1 MTGFLE
7 RIGPLARERAEVAR
21 RAEGRWVA
29 AIRDLPPPPGFLD
42 ALRRPPFAIVAEAK
56 ERSPSRGRL
65 ESGVYDP
72 VARARHY
79 HASGADAVSV
89 LTEPEFFGGSLDHLA
104 AVARA
109 VPLPVLRKD
118 FLLDPAQ
125 VAEARAH
132 GAAAVLLIV
141 RLLAPAALREML
153 DAARRFSLDALVE
166 VHTARELEVALAAG
180 AVLVG
185 VNNRD
190 LDSFETDVRRC
201 LALAPAIPPDRVA
214 VAESGLGTPA
224 DLEAVRAA
232 GFRAA
237 LIGERFMTGGTAL
250 WETVRAWRSP

>member
-1 MTGFLE
+1 MRGFLE
-7 RIGPLARERAEVAR
+7 QIRPLARERADVAR
-21 RAEGRWVA
+21 RSEGRWVA
-29 AIRDLPPPPGFLD
+29 MARELPPPPSLLE
-42 ALRRPPFAIVAEAK
+42 ALRRSTFAIIAETK

-72 VARARHY
+72 VARARQY
-79 HASGADAVSV
+79 YSRGADAISV
-89 LTEPEFFGGSLDHLA
+89 LTEPTFFGGSLEHLA

-125 VAEARAH
+125 VVEARAH

-141 RLLAPAALREML
+141 RLLPSGALREML
-153 DAARRFSLDALVE
+153 DATRRFGVDALVE
-166 VHTARELEVALAAG
+166 VHTAEELYVALEAG
-180 AVLVG
+180 AKVIG

-190 LDSFETDVRRC
+190 LETFATDVRRA
-201 LALAPAIPPDRVA
+201 LTLAPAIPADRIA
-214 VAESGLGTPA
+214 VAESGLATPA

-237 LIGERFMTGGTAL
+237 LIGERFMTDGTAL
-250 WETVRAWRSP
+250 WETVQAWR